1 MAYEFHSL
9 KFACRT
15 TCYRF
20 HIVYKG
26 AILSERSNVKDIV
39 TETQLQLVIEMS
51 KVQENIMATK

>member
-1 MAYEFHSL
+1 MVYEFRSL

-20 HIVYKG
+20 HIIHKR

-39 TETQLQLVIEMS
+39 TETQLQLVIEMN
-51 KVQENIMATK
+51 KVQENIKGTK